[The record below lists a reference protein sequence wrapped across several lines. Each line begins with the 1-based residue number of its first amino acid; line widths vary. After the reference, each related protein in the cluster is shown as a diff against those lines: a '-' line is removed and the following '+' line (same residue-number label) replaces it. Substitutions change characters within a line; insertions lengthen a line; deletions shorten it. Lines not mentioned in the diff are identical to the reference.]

1 MWLFIQNLIIKM
13 ELGLL
18 ISGNLGLEALKLVTS
33 KFNPVFVFTNKTS
46 IDIIEFC
53 NVKNIPIFIGNPRK
67 GRTVEFLSDKK
78 VELILSINYLFLIE
92 KDIVEFPSKYCIN
105 IHGSLLPR
113 YRGRT
118 PHVWSIINNEKYT
131 GVTAHIIDENCDT
144 GPIIKQEKIEIT
156 FEDTGSKLLDK
167 YTPVYLKMIVE
178 LLEDINEDKLILV
191 EQDETKASYFNK
203 RTPDDGEINW
213 HWQKERIRNW
223 VRAQSFPYPGAY
235 TKINGKRV
243 IIDELEYSEVGF
255 KQDTPNGMVINKNPV
270 FVKTQNGV
278 VELKKIREGKEE
290 LKKGI
295 IL

>member
-1 MWLFIQNLIIKM
+1 M

-33 KFNPVFVFTNKTS
+33 RFNPVFVFTNKAS
-46 IDIIEFC
+46 IGIIELC
-53 NVKNIPIFIGNPRK
+53 SVKNIPIFIGNPRN
-67 GRTVEFLSDKK
+67 GRALEFLSDKK

-144 GPIIKQEKIEIT
+144 GAIIKQEKIEIEI
-156 FEDTGSKLLDK
+156 EDTGATLLQK
-167 YTPVYLKMIVE
+167 YTPVYLKMIFE
-178 LLEDINEDKLILV
+178 LLDDITQDKLLTID
-191 EQDETKASYFNK
+191 QDETKATYFNK

-213 HWQKERIRNW
+213 DWQKERIRNW
-223 VRAQSFPYPGAY
+223 VRAQTYPYPGAF
-235 TKINGKRV
+235 TLVNSKRV
-243 IIDELEYSEVGF
+243 IIDELVYSEVGF
-255 KQDTPNGMVINKNPV
+255 KQDTPNGMIINTNPV
-270 FVKTQNGV
+270 LVKTQNGV
-278 VELKKIREGKEE
+278 VELTKIREGKEE
-290 LKKGI
+290 LKNGI
-295 IL
+295 VL